1 MAMFMASTGDGACS
15 QLCSYSNPYSLV
27 HGVELM
33 PVSIETS
40 CPAFENGKKMET
52 MTTDKPVG

>member
-1 MAMFMASTGDGACS
+1 MAMFLASTGDGVCS
-15 QLCSYSNPYSLV
+15 QPCSYSNPYSLANR
-27 HGVELM
+27 VELM

-40 CPAFENGKKMET
+40 CPAFENGKKKGT